1 MPRRSQPAAS
11 RRLKNTDILAGTK
24 LAMKDIRKLIECFA
38 NRVPARETVTQTG
51 ISHVTVYR
59 FNNHLRKRLVEA
71 KVFTDPA
78 TFLKKQR
85 EIEEETESWF
95 DYAGFYRL
103 VEKVAAAHRGVEP
116 HNRELYVSEAI
127 FFEYEHDFR
136 SDDLVRLIMIAI
148 RYMGPINRP
157 PRRAEHAHFYLA
169 MAKVRLAAFR
179 RLIINEKGDAAAW
192 WKIGY
197 AAQKAVMKDVFE
209 FLKEQDRLHN
219 NEKPTRKKKP
229 D

>member
-1 MPRRSQPAAS
+1 MS
-11 RRLKNTDILAGTK
+11 
-24 LAMKDIRKLIECFA
+24 DIRKLIECFA
-38 NRVPARETVTQTG
+38 NRVAALETVKQTG

-59 FNNHLRKRLVEA
+59 FNNHLRKRLLDA

-85 EIEEETESWF
+85 EVEEETDSWF
-95 DYAGFYRL
+95 DYAGFYKL
-103 VEKVAAAHRGVEP
+103 VGRVAAKHRGVEP

-127 FFEYEHDFR
+127 FFEWEHEFR
-136 SDDLVRLIMIAI
+136 PDEIVRLIMIAI

-157 PRRAEHAHFYLA
+157 PRRTETAHLYLA
-169 MAKVRLAAFR
+169 MMKVRLGSFR
-179 RLIINEKGDAAAW
+179 RLLINETGDVAAI

-197 AAQKAVMKDVFE
+197 AAQKVVTKQVFA
-209 FLKEQDRLHN
+209 FLKEQDHLRN
-219 NEKPTRKKKP
+219 NERPTRRKKP

>member
-38 NRVPARETVTQTG
+38 NRVPARETVKQTG

-78 TFLKKQR
+78 AFLKKQR

-95 DYAGFYRL
+95 DYTGFRNL
-103 VEKVAAAHRGVEP
+103 VLKVIAEHRGVEP
-116 HNRELYVSEAI
+116 HNRDLYLSEAI
-127 FFEYEHDFR
+127 FFEYEHEFR
-136 SDDLVRLIMIAI
+136 SDDLIKLIMVAI

-157 PRRAEHAHFYLA
+157 PRRTEHAHFYLA
-169 MAKVRLAAFR
+169 MTKVRLAAFR
-179 RLIINEKGDAAAW
+179 RLIINEKGEAAGI
-192 WKIGY
+192 WKMGY
-197 AAQKAVMKDVFE
+197 AGQKAVMKDVFE
-209 FLKEQDRLHN
+209 FLKEQDRLQN
-219 NEKPTRKKKP
+219 NEKLTRRKKP
-229 D
+229 N